1 MSSEG
6 PPPGLLC
13 ARGRPSPPARSPRA
27 PSPPPHADGSL
38 RPQTR
43 RLPRSPRGGAGRA
56 AGGPSAPRLTA
67 APEGQRPRDRRLNS
81 RPPRPPS
88 NTGTSAPLHLEPGFR
103 FHQSPQLPAGSGRGP
118 AGAKQTRR
126 PSAPHQF
133 PRSGAEQLSPAW
145 QGLGGGV
152 AHVTQVTSCS
162 AEKPGPRGRAGASRV
177 CGGIGPDPALQGGS
191 WQPVAPPF
199 SGQAV
204 WRLLNLC
211 CAEPVNARENLLR
224 EERGIQLYLSAVL
237 KPADKAGIV
246 PAP

>member
-1 MSSEG
+1 MCAG
-6 PPPGLLC
+6 PALPAGPIPSGPLSAPP
-13 ARGRPSPPARSPRA
+13 R
-27 PSPPPHADGSL
+27 
-38 RPQTR
+38 R
-43 RLPRSPRGGAGRA
+43 RLPPAADPPAAAVPTRRSGQGGGRAICTETDSGPGRSAPPRSPPEQQATQASQQHRDICSPSFRARVPISPEPPAPRRLWEGAGRGQA
-56 AGGPSAPRLTA
+56 DAP
-67 APEGQRPRDRRLNS
+67 PV
-81 RPPRPPS
+81 RPPPV
-88 NTGTSAPLHLEPGFR
+88 
-103 FHQSPQLPAGSGRGP
+103 PQIWGRAAESGV
-118 AGAKQTRR
+118 AGA
-126 PSAPHQF
+126 
-133 PRSGAEQLSPAW
+133 
-145 QGLGGGV
+145 GGGV

-246 PAP
+246 PAPP